1 MQGNFAA
8 TQLPGL
14 TEVFTG
20 PDMATKKPLA
30 EALEGYEFV
39 GIYFSAHWC
48 PPCRGFTP
56 MLAQFYEEVNK
67 DGKVFEVIFITSDRD
82 EASFKEY
89 YGMMPWKAAPFECD
103 RGTIKQTHGVQGIP
117 MLPVFKADGTK
128 LVDNGRSDVH
138 QAQAEGK
145 QADLIT
151 KWRG

>member
-8 TQLPGL
+8 TELPGL
-14 TEVFTG
+14 TEVIVDKDG
-20 PDMATKKPLA
+20 NKKNLA
-30 EALEGYEFV
+30 EVLEGYEFV

-67 DGKVFEVIFITSDRD
+67 DGKVFEVIFVTSDRD

-89 YGMMPWKAAPFECD
+89 FNTMPWKAAAFDVD
-103 RGTIKQTHGVQGIP
+103 RGTIKQKHGVQGIP
-117 MLPVFKADGTK
+117 MLPVFKKDGTR
-128 LVDNGRSDVH
+128 LVENGRSDVH

-145 QADLIT
+145 QADLIA
-151 KWRG
+151 KWRA